1 MAQTKKDGVRDAIL
15 AAAFARFS
23 EKGYSETTIP
33 AIAAAAGISTAN
45 VYRYFPSKLEILY
58 TLYEPWLLERLDRLG
73 AALRRVPDPRR
84 RLERL
89 LLALWRELPGETQ
102 GFANNIMQALS
113 TSTRG
118 DEYDPRL
125 RQRFQAHVGAWLVE
139 TLALRARDAR
149 VLAGVLLMAFDG
161 FAMNVHLKHGIRC
174 DAGTAKLVAGLLAV
188 RDRRV

>member
-23 EKGYSETTIP
+23 ENGYSETTIP
-33 AIAAAAGISTAN
+33 AIAAGAGISTAN

-58 TLYEPWLLERLDRLG
+58 TLYEPWLLERLERLG
-73 AALRRVPDPRR
+73 VALRRVSDPRR

-89 LLALWRELPGETQ
+89 LLALWRELPAETQ
-102 GFANNIMQALS
+102 GFANNVMQALS
-113 TSTRG
+113 TTGRG

-125 RQRFQAHVGAWLVE
+125 RQRFQARIAAWLAD
-139 TLALRARDAR
+139 TLGLGGREAR

-174 DAGTAKLVAGLLAV
+174 DAGTAKLVAGLLASKSS
-188 RDRRV
+188 R

>member
-58 TLYEPWLLERLDRLG
+58 TLYEPWLLERLERLG
-73 AALRRVPDPRR
+73 AALQRVPDPRR

-102 GFANNIMQALS
+102 GFANNVMQALS
-113 TSTRG
+113 TSARG
-118 DEYDPRL
+118 DDYDPRL
-125 RQRFQAHVGAWLVE
+125 RQRFQRRVAAWLVE
-139 TLALRARDAR
+139 TLALSPADSR
-149 VLAGVLLMAFDG
+149 VLAGVTLMAFDG

-174 DAGTAKLVAGLLAV
+174 DAGTAKLVAGLLGG
-188 RDRRV
+188 